1 MVEEAE
7 KFAEEDKAR
16 MATVEARN
24 ELETYLYNARNSL
37 REEKAKTVLGEDA
50 TKGEEIAQKYL
61 TWLESHGDETAQ
73 VYKDEMKKAE
83 DEIRPIMMKMYAATT
98 DKMPE
103 GVPQPDRVYKP
114 GDPEGNMPGMHGQE
128 SGPKVEEVD

>member
-1 MVEEAE
+1 VE
-7 KFAEEDKAR
+7 
-16 MATVEARN
+16 TIEARN

-50 TKGEEIAQKYL
+50 KKGEDIAQTYL
-61 TWLESHGDETAQ
+61 TWLESHGDETTQ

-83 DEIRPIMMKMYAATT
+83 EEIKPIMMKMYAATT

-103 GVPQPDRVYKP
+103 GVPQPDHVYKP
-114 GDPEGNMPGMHGQE
+114 DSEGNMPGMHGQE